1 MAELALPRP
10 EPRVGPR
17 NRAEDPAA
25 AEERAGWLLAAPA
38 LLLLLALIV
47 VPVLAAVVLSFTDW
61 QLGSRQI
68 AFIALDNYAE
78 MLNDRRF
85 RVSLGNTLLYVG
97 VVAPFSVVLG
107 LGLALLIEG
116 GRGGRTLFRTI
127 YFLPVVSL
135 LVAMAVVWQ
144 YLMHPTIGPL
154 NALLSLVG
162 LPRSSWLAGSGSVMW
177 SLCLIGVW
185 ENVGFN
191 LVLFLAGLT
200 AIPRELYA
208 AAEIDGARGAW
219 DRFRLVTFPMLGP
232 TLLFV
237 LAITTIR
244 TVKVFETVAALTQG
258 GPNRAS
264 EVLLW
269 TIYQEAFVFFRSGY
283 ASALTVVF
291 LVIFLVVMLVQT
303 RLLEKRVHYG

>member
-1 MAELALPRP
+1 MAELALPP
-10 EPRVGPR
+10 TAPRA
-17 NRAEDPAA
+17 RAEDPAA

-38 LLLLLALIV
+38 LLLLLGLIV
-47 VPVLAAVVLSFTDW
+47 LPVLVAVVLSFTDW
-61 QLGSRQI
+61 QLGSRQLT
-68 AFIALDNYAE
+68 FIALDNYAE

-97 VVAPFSVVLG
+97 VVAPLSVVLG

-154 NALLSLVG
+154 NALLSLLG

-291 LVIFLVVMLVQT
+291 LAIFLVVMLLQT

>member
-17 NRAEDPAA
+17 ARAEDPAA

-47 VPVLAAVVLSFTDW
+47 LPVLVAVVLSFTDW
-61 QLGSRQI
+61 QLGSRQLT
-68 AFIALDNYAE
+68 FIALDNYAE

-97 VVAPFSVVLG
+97 VVAPLSVVLG

-219 DRFRLVTFPMLGP
+219 DRFRLVTFPLLGP

-244 TVKVFETVAALTQG
+244 TVKVFETVATLTQG

-291 LVIFLVVMLVQT
+291 LVLFLVVMLLQT

>member
-1 MAELALPRP
+1 MAELALPRAAAP
-10 EPRVGPR
+10 A
-17 NRAEDPAA
+17 RAADPAA

-38 LLLLLALIV
+38 LLFLLLLIV
-47 VPVLAAVVLSFTDW
+47 LPVLAAVVLSFTDW
-61 QLGSRQI
+61 QLGSRRI
-68 AFIALDNYAE
+68 AFVAFDNYAE
-78 MLNDRRF
+78 MLSDRRF
-85 RVSLGNTLLYVG
+85 RVSFGNTLLYVG
-97 VVAPFSVVLG
+97 VVAPLSVVLG

-116 GRGGRTLFRTI
+116 GRSGRTLFRTI

-154 NALLSLVG
+154 NGLLSALG

-208 AAEIDGARGAW
+208 AAEIDGARSAW
-219 DRFRLVTFPMLGP
+219 DRFRLVTFPLLGP

-291 LVIFLVVMLVQT
+291 LAIFLVVMLLQT

>member
-1 MAELALPRP
+1 MAELALPHAA
-10 EPRVGPR
+10 PRA
-17 NRAEDPAA
+17 RAEDPAA
-25 AEERAGWLLAAPA
+25 AEERAGWLLVAPA
-38 LLLLLALIV
+38 LLLLLGLIV
-47 VPVLAAVVLSFTDW
+47 LPVLVAVVLSFTDW
-61 QLGSRQI
+61 QLGSRQLT
-68 AFIALDNYAE
+68 FIALDNYAE

-97 VVAPFSVVLG
+97 VVAPLSVVLG

-154 NALLSLVG
+154 NALLSLLG
-162 LPRSSWLAGSGSVMW
+162 LPRSNWLAGSGSVMW

-219 DRFRLVTFPMLGP
+219 DRFRLVTFPLLGP

-291 LVIFLVVMLVQT
+291 LALFLVVMLLQT